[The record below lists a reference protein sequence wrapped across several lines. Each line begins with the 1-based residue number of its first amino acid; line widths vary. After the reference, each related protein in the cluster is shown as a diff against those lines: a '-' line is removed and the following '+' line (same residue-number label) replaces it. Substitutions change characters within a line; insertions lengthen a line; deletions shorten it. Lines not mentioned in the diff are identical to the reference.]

1 MCVYIPRNEGEHT
14 RVCTENMPQCVHVC
28 MHESLG
34 ARGGGSNCI
43 FGFLA
48 PGVPRCPRGHL
59 PPESCMLTR
68 PDGGALVCLFTGQ

>member
-1 MCVYIPRNEGEHT
+1 MSMCVYIPRNEGEHT
-14 RVCTENMPQCVHVC
+14 RVSTENMPQCVHVC

-48 PGVPRCPRGHL
+48 PGVP
-59 PPESCMLTR
+59 
-68 PDGGALVCLFTGQ
+68 